1 MTHATQSLPLSAKR
15 RLDITGQQA
24 FEDRTMAM
32 LAAMAAELAVTR
44 ERLDTVERL
53 LEASG
58 AVSRE
63 QIENYTPDAA
73 SARERGEATRAYVAR
88 IMRGFQQEV
97 EAMQNP
103 DPPLMDIVDQLS
115 QR

>member
-1 MTHATQSLPLSAKR
+1 MTHAHQSLPLSAKR

-53 LEASG
+53 LEAKG
-58 AVSRE
+58 GIARAA
-63 QIENYTPDAA
+63 IETYQPDTPAIAERDSIRKRLIGRIFKPLRVDAA
-73 SARERGEATRAYVAR
+73 KTERA
-88 IMRGFQQEV
+88 
-97 EAMQNP
+97 
-103 DPPLMDIVDQLS
+103 
-115 QR
+115 

>member
-1 MTHATQSLPLSAKR
+1 MTHATQTLPLSAKR

-53 LEASG
+53 LETKG
-58 AVSRE
+58 ALA
-63 QIENYTPDAA
+63 QADIETYQPDTPATAARDSIRKRLIARIFKPLRVDAA
-73 SARERGEATRAYVAR
+73 KTERA
-88 IMRGFQQEV
+88 
-97 EAMQNP
+97 
-103 DPPLMDIVDQLS
+103 
-115 QR
+115 